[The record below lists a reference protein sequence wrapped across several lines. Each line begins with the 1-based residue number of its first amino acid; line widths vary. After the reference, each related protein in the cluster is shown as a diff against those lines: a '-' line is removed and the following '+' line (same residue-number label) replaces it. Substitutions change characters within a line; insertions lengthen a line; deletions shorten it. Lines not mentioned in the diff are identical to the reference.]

1 MQRSPLTFRNTTYNE
16 GLFYT
21 PVPVARKLVAP
32 GDSITSLIV
41 DARMISA
48 VFNRVVTTPVLA
60 QMWAFYVPHRLVFDQ
75 WQDFIALDDVVLNV
89 PNTTV
94 AWPLM
99 FENGGVVARSA
110 LFRRSYKLIYN
121 SYFGSEL
128 TGQAA
133 GAWYDNVN
141 LDTETAV
148 MRLLTWDQYLS
159 GARPTAGY
167 NQLTFQAAVSGG
179 NAAIPLD
186 DFARLS
192 RDNRARRRQKMT
204 GDKYVDTM
212 RLMGVELDWKV
223 QLVPEFLGSSQ
234 QVIQLRE
241 KSSTSATDLTVRAAE
256 FSARMSLN
264 VTKRFSFAEH
274 GYLVVLMG
282 LRPSMQAANQNP
294 PDATNFARTD
304 FFRPDQDAIADAQGG
319 YRSRYSQYRQGKNLV
334 GVFQNANT
342 FALGTATDLYPDPST
357 YSVSVGS
364 GPNHYGFTADVAI
377 KGLTQVRAG
386 VA

>member
-32 GDSITSLIV
+32 GDTITSLIV
-41 DARMISA
+41 DARLISA

-60 QMWAFYVPHRLVFDQ
+60 QMWAFYVPHRLVWDQ
-75 WQDFIALDDVVLNV
+75 WQDFIALDDTVNAI
-89 PNTTV
+89 PTSTTP
-94 AWPLM
+94 WPFI
-99 FENGGVVARSA
+99 FENGVVTARSA
-110 LFRRSYKLIYN
+110 FFRRSYKLVYN

-128 TGQAA
+128 TGMAN

-141 LDTETAV
+141 LDTQVTP

-167 NQLTFQAAVSGG
+167 TQSSFSAAVSGG
-179 NAAIPLD
+179 TAAIPLD
-186 DFARLS
+186 DFARAS

-212 RLMGVELDWKV
+212 RLMGVELDWKI

-234 QVIQLRE
+234 QVIQLKE
-241 KSSTSATDLTVRAAE
+241 KSSTSGSDLTPRAAE

-274 GYLVVLMG
+274 GYIMVLMG
-282 LRPSMQAANQNP
+282 LRPSMQVANTSP
-294 PDATNFARTD
+294 PDALAFTRDD
-304 FFRPDQDAIADAQGG
+304 FFRTDADAIADSQGG
-319 YRSRYSQYRQGKNLV
+319 YRSRYSQYRQGRNLV
-334 GVFQNANT
+334 GNFANQNT
-342 FALGTATDLYPDPST
+342 FALPATADLYPDPAT

-364 GPNHYGFTADVAI
+364 GPNHYAFTADVAV